1 MGGDGAAPPLRA
13 EERAGDVEG
22 LTRPDFRV
30 NESMRWLLG
39 SSWRKFGH
47 AGRGTYDWLTS
58 EPGLPLLGT
67 QLQSEDQQEISST
80 KEDIEPFLYILLPT
94 AALLVVGF
102 FLLFLYRRCKHT
114 SPQGQIFTIGLQENQ
129 AEREGDFFSTLTWG
143 TEPFQ
148 YSTLLPDAS
157 MLTVCL
163 PPTYEEAT
171 TKAAC
176 NASIRILQ
184 EPLPPY
190 EASTDK
196 SREGTS
202 Q

>member
-1 MGGDGAAPPLRA
+1 MDALAAQA
-13 EERAGDVEG
+13 DY
-22 LTRPDFRV
+22 RV

-47 AGRGTYDWLTS
+47 AGRGTYEWLTS
-58 EPGLPLLGT
+58 EAGLPLLET
-67 QLQSEDQQEISST
+67 QLQSENQQETSSA
-80 KEDIEPFLYILLPT
+80 KKDIEPFLCILLPT
-94 AALLVVGF
+94 AVLLVLGF
-102 FLLFLYRRCKHT
+102 FFLFLYRKCRKKT
-114 SPQGQIFTIGLQENQ
+114 PQGQIFTIGLQENLG
-129 AEREGDFFSTLTWG
+129 ERDGDFFSALSWSN
-143 TEPFQ
+143 EPYQ
-148 YSTLLPDAS
+148 YSTLLPEAS

-176 NASIRILQ
+176 NASIRIVQ

-190 EASTDK
+190 EENTDK
-196 SREGTS
+196 SNIGNS